1 MIMLSAAGAAS
12 AQEIATSY
20 FLDNNPYS
28 YRINPAIPSEK
39 SFAGLIISNVNLSIG
54 SNTGINALL
63 YPTSNGGLVT
73 GLHSSISA
81 EQFLGN
87 MPKNIR
93 VDQVFNENLLAVGFW
108 TENAFHSIELN
119 VKEDV
124 FAGLPRDIFEMFK
137 CGSSV
142 YPYDLSQ
149 TAASVKSYG
158 EIAYGYSRKIN
169 DKWAVGGRVKL
180 LMGLAAGNVDFEK
193 AYFTVNGDQVSYD
206 VAAKF
211 RLSSNFL
218 SVGTKVDDPRLFDF
232 SVFNLDPSS
241 ISPCGWGGAIDLG
254 ATYKPIKDLTV
265 SLSVLDLGG
274 IGWKY
279 NIVGKSS
286 GSDSFTGETIKSDGT
301 VQGDYQKFIDK
312 MQTLADF
319 EQVEGGESSFNMLAC
334 TVNLGARYNMPFY
347 NRLSA
352 GLLLT
357 GKMDKYNSCFGAR
370 LGATVTPVDWFS
382 FTGNYGINTYCKSFG
397 VAMSLNAAFLNLMVA
412 YEGYSGTVSSIKA
425 SEILSPFSLPLGSF
439 QNMLKLG
446 VTITFGQ
453 RHKDFEIVPKK
464 AK

>member
-1 MIMLSAAGAAS
+1 MKKIILSIMIMLTAGAVS
-12 AQEIATSY
+12 AQEFSTSY

-54 SNTGINALL
+54 SNTGINSIL
-63 YPTSNGGLVT
+63 YPTSDGTLVT
-73 GLHSSISA
+73 GLHSSVSA

-87 MPKNIR
+87 LPKNIR
-93 VDQVFNENLLAVGFW
+93 VDQVFNENLIAVGFW
-108 TENAFHSIELN
+108 TKNAFHSIELN

-137 CGSSV
+137 CGSSE

-149 TAASVKSYG
+149 TSASVKSYG
-158 EIAYGYSRKIN
+158 EIAYGYTRKIN

-180 LMGLAAGNVDFEK
+180 LMGLVAGNVDFEK
-193 AYFTVNGDQVSYD
+193 AYLTINGDRVSYD
-206 VAAKF
+206 MAAKF

-254 ATYKPIKDLTV
+254 ATYKPFEDLTV
-265 SLSVLDLGG
+265 SLSILDLGG

-286 GSDSFTGETIKSDGT
+286 GSDSFKGETIKSDGT

-319 EQVEGGESSFNMLAC
+319 EQVEGGESSFDMLAC
-334 TVNLGARYNMPFY
+334 TVNLGARYKMPFY
-347 NRLSA
+347 KRLSA
-352 GLLLT
+352 GLLFT
-357 GKMDKYNSCFGAR
+357 GKFDKYNPSFGCR
-370 LGATVTPVDWFS
+370 LGATVTPIDWFS
-382 FTGNYGINTYCKSFG
+382 FTGNYGISTYCKSYG
-397 VAMSLNAAFLNLMVA
+397 VAMSINAAFLNLIVG
-412 YEGYSGTVSSIKA
+412 YEGYSGVVSDLKA
-425 SEILSPFSLPLGSF
+425 PEILSPLATPLGSF
-439 QNMLKLG
+439 QNMVKLG

-453 RHKDFEIVPKK
+453 RHTI
-464 AK
+464 